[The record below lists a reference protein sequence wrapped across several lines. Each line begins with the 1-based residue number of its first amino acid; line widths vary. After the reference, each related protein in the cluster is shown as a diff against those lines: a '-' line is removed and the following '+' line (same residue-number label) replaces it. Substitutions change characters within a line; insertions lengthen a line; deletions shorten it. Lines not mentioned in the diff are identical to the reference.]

1 MMTQPKSLSL
11 QHLVRPAEGQATK
24 PPLLLLLHG
33 YGSNEYDLFSLTPYL
48 DARYF
53 VVSVRAPYMLMPGG
67 YAWFELAFTDSGI
80 ISDMAQAESSRA
92 RLVQFIGE
100 AIAAYDADPAQVYLL
115 GFSQGAIMAASVLL
129 TEPEVVAGAALLSG
143 SVPQE
148 PLAGMAEPERLHAKP
163 VLVLHGLYDEVL
175 PIEHGHRSRDLLG
188 GLPVDLEY
196 HEYPMGHEI
205 SADSLNDLVAWLVE
219 RLEDE

>member
-1 MMTQPKSLSL
+1 MTQPESLSL
-11 QHLVRPAEGQATK
+11 QHLVRPAVGEAAR

-48 DARYF
+48 DARF
-53 VVSVRAPYMLMPGG
+53 LVISARAPYTLMPGSH
-67 YAWFELAFTDSGI
+67 AWFELAFTESGI
-80 ISDMAQAESSRA
+80 VSDMAQAERSRA

-129 TEPEVVAGAALLSG
+129 TTPEIVAGAALMSG
-143 SVPQE
+143 SVPHE
-148 PLAGMAEPERLHAKP
+148 PGMLDLERLRGKP
-163 VLVLHGLYDEVL
+163 VLVLHGLYDDVL
-175 PIEHGHRSRDLLG
+175 PIGHGHQSRDLFG
-188 GLPVDLEY
+188 ALPVDLEY

-205 SADSLNDLVAWLVE
+205 SADSLNDLVAWLVN
-219 RLEDE
+219 RLED

>member
-1 MMTQPKSLSL
+1 MIQPESLSL
-11 QHLVRPAEGQATK
+11 QHLVRPAEGEAAK

-53 VVSVRAPYMLMPGG
+53 VVSARAPYTLMPGS
-67 YAWFELAFTDSGI
+67 YAWFELAFTNSGI

-92 RLVQFIGE
+92 QLIQLIREVVT
-100 AIAAYDADPAQVYLL
+100 AYDADPKQVYLL

-148 PLAGMAEPERLHAKP
+148 PLAGMAEAERLRDKP
-163 VLVLHGLYDEVL
+163 VLVLHGLFDDVL
-175 PIEHGHRSRDLLG
+175 PIQHGRQSRELLG
-188 GLPVDLEY
+188 GLPIDLEY
-196 HEYPMGHEI
+196 HEYAMGHEI
-205 SADSLNDLVAWLVE
+205 SADSLNDLVEWLVD
-219 RLEDE
+219 RLEAE